1 MVTVTIFLSVY
12 VYLTRRSVKWCTH
25 TTTGVLR
32 ESSRSR
38 ALREVGRHVRISVL
52 YANNISVVWHLSSL
66 CSVYACVW
74 ACVCVLK
81 PLIRRIFVTRTF
93 NRLARCDTRTHTRN
107 RLFSIFSVPS
117 HFSLSILFSFPP
129 LGVSY
134 SLLYTLKR
142 PHAISLSVRHAGP
155 TSPVNLHPV
164 YTHVHTRIITQPNER
179 VTT

>member
-12 VYLTRRSVKWCTH
+12 IYLTRRSVKWCTH
-25 TTTGVLR
+25 TTMGMLR
-32 ESSRSR
+32 ESSWSR
-38 ALREVGRHVRISVL
+38 ALREVGRHVQISVL

-81 PLIRRIFVTRTF
+81 PLVRRIFVTRTF

-107 RLFSIFSVPS
+107 LFSIFSVPS

-129 LGVSY
+129 LG
-134 SLLYTLKR
+134 LLLLVIYL
-142 PHAISLSVRHAGP
+142 
-155 TSPVNLHPV
+155 
-164 YTHVHTRIITQPNER
+164 
-179 VTT
+179 